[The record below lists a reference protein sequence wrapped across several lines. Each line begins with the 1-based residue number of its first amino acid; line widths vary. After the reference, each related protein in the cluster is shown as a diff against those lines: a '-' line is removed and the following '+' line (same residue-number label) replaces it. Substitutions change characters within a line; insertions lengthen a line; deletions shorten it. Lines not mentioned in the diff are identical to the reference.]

1 MLLKSLV
8 DTKFEIESRRHCIDI
23 DDDDD
28 KHILEMI
35 EGYVYKIMN
44 KNF

>member
-1 MLLKSLV
+1 MLLQRLV
-8 DTKFEIESRRHCIDI
+8 DTKIKIESFRHCIDI